1 VIVDRNKLS
10 TAEYCELADI
20 SEAALGY
27 REGRIEQIVTEI
39 ERLKAIELKS
49 NYHESI
55 GVLIEKF
62 KELGEIAEDL
72 KHGPV

>member
-1 VIVDRNKLS
+1 MDRNKLS
-10 TAEYCELADI
+10 TAEYCVLSDI

-27 REGRIEQIVTEI
+27 REGSIEKIVTEI
-39 ERLKAIELKS
+39 ERLKAIELKA

-55 GVLIEKF
+55 GVLIEKL

-72 KHGPV
+72 EHGPVSQ